1 MGKNEKKKRKP
12 AALTAKKRTRKFV
25 FISTAADIFLSVF
38 FCFFYFPIFIN
49 KAFGFCL
56 GQSSSEVEK
65 NILLFL
71 SSLCSSLNKQT
82 KNENF
87 AKTKS
92 FFFGNFYFALW
103 PHSSIFTF
111 FFALTVLYRTI
122 LQQPFSTSQLK
133 TEWNLTYLI
142 LTIWI

>member
-1 MGKNEKKKRKP
+1 MGKNEKKK
-12 AALTAKKRTRKFV
+12 KKACCFDSKEKNKKVCLHINCSRH
-25 FISTAADIFLSVF
+25 ISQCFFL
-38 FCFFYFPIFIN
+38 FFYFPIFIN